1 MEYEYSFVV
10 SDLSEYINYCGR
22 HSYALE
28 GHKRQLRT
36 IYVNNDIIARITQ
49 NIFENKNVN
58 VLDFKENKMGDSDLI
73 IRQESKSIVFDNVDS
88 CENILNFLGYKKDQ
102 TLDRIRTIYVKG
114 NVKFEID
121 EYALPYKAF
130 VVAVEG
136 EKDAVD
142 EVYKSLS
149 DLNAKYKIK

>member
-1 MEYEYSFVV
+1 M
-10 SDLSEYINYCGR
+10 SEYINYCGR
-22 HSYALE
+22 HNYALE

-121 EYALPYKAF
+121 EYVLPYKAF

>member
-22 HSYALE
+22 HNYALE

-121 EYALPYKAF
+121 EYVLPYKAF